1 MTIETH
7 IEQLKTKYLDAIVGG
22 NHEQAHALMNEATM
36 NRVSIS
42 QLYVDVLAPAQI
54 AVGEMWHAGLLN
66 IAQEH
71 LATSITTGVMENFR
85 HAMKPREH
93 LGVRAAIAVL
103 EGEHHTIGA
112 RMFADLLI
120 IDGWT
125 VDVLT
130 DPTPVPDL
138 IDFIRA
144 RGVDLLAL
152 SCTLSGTQTKAKQ
165 IIQKVREQGLSV
177 KVLLGGQALENE
189 NNDSSS
195 AGIKGIAKD
204 AVDGIKEARQMV
216 GLAKEKIDFETHLAE
231 IGIQIRAVRT
241 ELQMT
246 QQELADQCGLDRTY
260 ISMVENG
267 KQNLTLGALFKIAD
281 ALEIPLSSLIRRSS
295 T

>member
-1 MTIETH
+1 MTIDNH
-7 IEQLKTKYLDAIVGG
+7 IERLRKKYLDAIITGDR
-22 NHEQAHALMNEATM
+22 ELAHAVINEATM

-71 LATSITTGVMENFR
+71 LATSITTGTMENFR
-85 HAMKPREH
+85 YEMKPREH

-120 IDGWT
+120 MDGWT
-125 VDVLT
+125 VDVLI

-138 IDFIRA
+138 IDLIRA
-144 RGVDLLAL
+144 RRIDLLAL

-165 IIQKVREQGLSV
+165 IAETLREQGLST
-177 KVLLGGQALENE
+177 KILLGGQALENE
-189 NNDSSS
+189 NDESLVSGVN
-195 AGIKGIAKD
+195 GIAKD
-204 AVDGIKEARQMV
+204 AVEGIKEARQIV
-216 GLAKEKIDFETHLAE
+216 GLAKKEIDFESHLAE
-231 IGIQIRAVRT
+231 IGMQIRAVRT
-241 ELQMT
+241 QLQMT
-246 QQELADQCGLDRTY
+246 QQELADQSGLDRTY

-281 ALEIPLSSLIRRSS
+281 ALEISLSSLIR
-295 T
+295 

>member
-1 MTIETH
+1 MTIDNH
-7 IEQLKTKYLDAIVGG
+7 IERLRKKYLDAIITGDR
-22 NHEQAHALMNEATM
+22 ELAHAVINEATM

-71 LATSITTGVMENFR
+71 LATSITTGTMENFR
-85 HAMKPREH
+85 YEMKPREH

-120 IDGWT
+120 MDGWT
-125 VDVLT
+125 VDVLI

-138 IDFIRA
+138 IDLIRA
-144 RGVDLLAL
+144 RRIDLLAL

-165 IIQKVREQGLSV
+165 IAETLREQGLST
-177 KVLLGGQALENE
+177 KILLGGQALENE
-189 NNDSSS
+189 NDDSSVS
-195 AGIKGIAKD
+195 GVNGIAKD
-204 AVDGIKEARQMV
+204 AVEGIKEARQIV
-216 GLAKEKIDFETHLAE
+216 GLAKKEIDFESHLAE
-231 IGIQIRAVRT
+231 IGMQIRAVRT
-241 ELQMT
+241 QLQMT
-246 QQELADQCGLDRTY
+246 QQELADQSGLDRTY

-281 ALEIPLSSLIRRSS
+281 ALEISLSSLIR
-295 T
+295 

>member
-1 MTIETH
+1 MAIDTH
-7 IEQLKTKYLDAIVGG
+7 IEQLKNKYLDAIVAG
-22 NHEQAHALMNEATM
+22 NHAQAHALMNEATI

-42 QLYVDVLAPAQI
+42 QLYVEVLAPAQI

-71 LATSITTGVMENFR
+71 LATSITTGVMETFR
-85 HAMKPREH
+85 HEMKPREH

-130 DPTPVPDL
+130 DPTPIPDL
-138 IDFIRA
+138 IDFIRV

-177 KVLLGGQALENE
+177 KVLVGGLALENE
-189 NNDSSS
+189 NTDSLM
-195 AGIKGIAKD
+195 AGIKYIAKD

-231 IGIQIRAVRT
+231 IGVQIRAVRT

-267 KQNLTLGALFKIAD
+267 KQNLTLGALFKIAE
-281 ALEIPLSSLIRRSS
+281 ALEIPLSSLIQRSS

>member
-1 MTIETH
+1 MTIDTH
-7 IEQLKTKYLDAIVGG
+7 IEQLKSKYLDAIVAG
-22 NHEQAHALMNEATM
+22 NHAQAHALMNEATL

-42 QLYVDVLAPAQI
+42 QLYVEVLAPAQI

-71 LATSITTGVMENFR
+71 LATSITTGVMETFR
-85 HAMKPREH
+85 HEMKPREH
-93 LGVRAAIAVL
+93 LGVRATIAVL

-130 DPTPVPDL
+130 DPTPIPDL
-138 IDFIRA
+138 IDFIRV
-144 RGVDLLAL
+144 REVDLLAL
-152 SCTLSGTQTKAKQ
+152 SCTLAGTQTKAKQ

-177 KVLLGGQALENE
+177 KVLVGGLALENE
-189 NNDSSS
+189 NTDSLM
-195 AGIKGIAKD
+195 AGIKYIAKD

-216 GLAKEKIDFETHLAE
+216 GLAKEKIDFETYLAE

-267 KQNLTLGALFKIAD
+267 KQNLTLGALFKIAE